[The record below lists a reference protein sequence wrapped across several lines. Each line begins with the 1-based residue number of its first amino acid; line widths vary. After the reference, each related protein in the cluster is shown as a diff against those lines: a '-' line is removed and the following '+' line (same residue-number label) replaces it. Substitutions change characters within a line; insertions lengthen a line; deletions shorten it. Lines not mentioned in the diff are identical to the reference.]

1 MEPYSADGAKRKREF
16 FGNIPAKIL
25 GVEDVLI
32 ATKEGLPIVSTLPD
46 GVDEKKVAAMTAILQ
61 SLAKKSINEI
71 GLGKFDQLYIKGSD
85 GNLIT
90 LQAGP
95 NALLTVFTT
104 KDVRRL
110 MLLDLKKWAEKIAEL
125 I

>member
-1 MEPYSADGAKRKREF
+1 
-16 FGNIPAKIL
+16 
-25 GVEDVLI
+25 
-32 ATKEGLPIVSTLPD
+32 
-46 GVDEKKVAAMTAILQ
+46 MTAILQ
-61 SLAKKSINEI
+61 SLAKKSVNEI
-71 GLGKFDQLYIKGSD
+71 QLGKFDQLYIKGSD

-104 KDVRRL
+104 KEVKRL
-110 MLLDLKKWAEKIAEL
+110 MLLDLKKWAEKIAKL